1 MRKREARSA
10 VFKVSQIQT
19 RESQIQMQVLKVDSL
34 VKNTEAGNKRM
45 KFHSHTGQMVVIRHV
60 SVRRVE
66 L

>member
-1 MRKREARSA
+1 M
-10 VFKVSQIQT
+10 FKVSQIQT

-34 VKNTEAGNKRM
+34 VKNTEAGNKRI